1 MPKAKS
7 WGEEE
12 YKTGTAGI
20 PGVLNSTKENLKVYC
35 SGDPSSKIEVVRSAG
50 CTPHVSIYDSVER
63 SLIQMTIVIQCYHTP
78 IHAVIRE
85 FYVRFAR
92 SSPAIEGVVEELPE
106 EKPLVVGPFR
116 RSCTATLGT

>member
-35 SGDPSSKIEVVRSAG
+35 SGDPSSRIEVVIFRGLYPS
-50 CTPHVSIYDSVER
+50 CV
-63 SLIQMTIVIQCYHTP
+63 
-78 IHAVIRE
+78 
-85 FYVRFAR
+85 
-92 SSPAIEGVVEELPE
+92 
-106 EKPLVVGPFR
+106 PL
-116 RSCTATLGT
+116 